1 MHLIGSH
8 EAVSALRLREPQ
20 RRLPIGPPNAHAAT
34 GTGAFAA
41 TMESIETQ
49 LLNKYNIPTLY
60 PSQWPEEKDNSSDSE
75 DEGSAP
81 QRPLTLQP
89 VRRSKSRF
97 SVLETSGSFAR
108 KREGVE
114 KTKDGVENLVQK
126 DEQDPLGTYPSVVQV
141 LRQRG
146 LSVEDDIKLRMSSP
160 HLPYDNRVQC

>member
-1 MHLIGSH
+1 MCANRPGRG
-8 EAVSALRLREPQ
+8 VSTTTRSARKIASEMLCVTKT
-20 RRLPIGPPNAHAAT
+20 IV
-34 GTGAFAA
+34 
-41 TMESIETQ
+41 
-49 LLNKYNIPTLY
+49 
-60 PSQWPEEKDNSSDSE
+60 WPLSCQS
-75 DEGSAP
+75 
-81 QRPLTLQP
+81 
-89 VRRSKSRF
+89 RSKSRF

>member
-1 MHLIGSH
+1 MKPSQPY
-8 EAVSALRLREPQ
+8 VSVRLRAATST
-20 RRLPIGPPNAHAAT
+20 IGPPNAHAAT
-34 GTGAFAA
+34 GTGAYPV

-49 LLNKYNIPTLY
+49 LLNKYNIPTLF
-60 PSQWPEEKDNSSDSE
+60 PSQWPEEKDISSDSE
-75 DEGSAP
+75 DEGPAP
-81 QRPLTLQP
+81 QQRPLTLQP

-146 LSVEDDIKLRMSSP
+146 LAVEDDIKLRMPLP
-160 HLPYDNRVQC
+160 HLSRITAKY